1 MVYVRGI
8 HIEIV
13 RRARNAPRLNGF
25 GIISADVKVLS
36 GNSPQQQLFHRER
49 HYFLVPLDGFYR
61 MQHFIEFRFEH
72 SNSLEFVAAAHM
84 DVIMELAWWGEMC
97 D

>member
-13 RRARNAPRLNGF
+13 RGARNARGLNGF

-36 GNSPQQQLFHRER
+36 GNSPHRLFH
-49 HYFLVPLDGFYR
+49 
-61 MQHFIEFRFEH
+61 IE
-72 SNSLEFVAAAHM
+72 SLFF
-84 DVIMELAWWGEMC
+84 
-97 D
+97 

>member
-13 RRARNAPRLNGF
+13 RQARNARGLNGF

-36 GNSPQQQLFHRER
+36 GNNPRRLFHR
-49 HYFLVPLDGFYR
+49 
-61 MQHFIEFRFEH
+61 
-72 SNSLEFVAAAHM
+72 S
-84 DVIMELAWWGEMC
+84 VIIF
-97 D
+97 

>member
-13 RRARNAPRLNGF
+13 RGARNALGLNGF

-36 GNSPQQQLFHRER
+36 GNSPQRLFHRE
-49 HYFLVPLDGFYR
+49 
-61 MQHFIEFRFEH
+61 
-72 SNSLEFVAAAHM
+72 SLFF
-84 DVIMELAWWGEMC
+84 
-97 D
+97 

>member
-13 RRARNAPRLNGF
+13 QRARNAPSLNGF

-36 GNSPQQQLFHRER
+36 GNNPRRLFHR
-49 HYFLVPLDGFYR
+49 
-61 MQHFIEFRFEH
+61 
-72 SNSLEFVAAAHM
+72 S
-84 DVIMELAWWGEMC
+84 VIIF
-97 D
+97 

>member
-13 RRARNAPRLNGF
+13 RQARNALGLNGF

-36 GNSPQQQLFHRER
+36 GNSPHQLFHRVII
-49 HYFLVPLDGFYR
+49 FLVPLDHGF
-61 MQHFIEFRFEH
+61 
-72 SNSLEFVAAAHM
+72 
-84 DVIMELAWWGEMC
+84 
-97 D
+97 